1 MFPNDLTLAPQ
12 LFNEVYSSMDK
23 STLLAPQ
30 SFFDACNVGDPQEQ
44 MRRMELLYTRAKEL
58 GIPQEE
64 FATARDN
71 YLSQWNASPAHYLGI
86 ARMAARRRS
95 LQELG
100 FAPMSDVEPR
110 EAEYLIEPYLPLDAI
125 TILAGAAGMGKT
137 WLALKWAADI
147 SAGTFSADHQPG
159 LVYYFTRENDPN
171 IVLAP
176 RLRLL
181 NANTENIVIMPQI
194 AGAPPL
200 TMNDPR
206 LEDLASRP
214 GCRPSLVVFD
224 PIQSYLGR
232 KVQMNHT
239 DDVRPIMDYLA
250 DFAGRHHCAVLL
262 VSHVSKPSMAGG
274 SAADRIL
281 GSGDFRNAARSI
293 IFVGTDP
300 DDPQLRVFAH
310 EKNSLGANG
319 PSRRFSITPTGVDI
333 MDECDLTADEI
344 LRPKLPG
351 TGPLLVRERAAQ
363 LILEVMGESGSIESS
378 VLKKEA
384 ARQGIKEGALYAAK
398 KDLKLAVISCGF
410 PPNQHTYWCL
420 PGITKA
426 DLKDRDPVLN
436 VTREQNNT

>member
-95 LQELG
+95 MQELG

-137 WLALKWAADI
+137 WLALKWAAGI
-147 SAGTFSADHQPG
+147 SAGTLSADHQPG

-181 NANTENIVIMPQI
+181 NADTENIVIMPQI

-319 PSRRFSITPTGVDI
+319 PSRRFAITPTGVDI

-344 LRPKLPG
+344 LRPKLPPS
-351 TGPLLVRERAAQ
+351 TLSPARERAEQ
-363 LILEVMGESGSIESS
+363 LLLA
-378 VLKKEA
+378 VLGTKGWAEFTEIKA
-384 ARQGIKEGALYAAK
+384 AADKQGVKIGTLKAAK
-398 KDLKLAVISCGF
+398 QNLNLQSWREGF
-410 PPNQHTYWCL
+410 PPNQRTYWHE
-420 PGITKA
+420 PGIPRP
-426 DLKDRDPVLN
+426 DIPVSLSS
-436 VTREQNNT
+436 V

>member
-1 MFPNDLTLAPQ
+1 MYPNDLTISSQ
-12 LFNEVYSSMDK
+12 VFNAVYSDIDK

-30 SFFDACNVGDPQEQ
+30 SFFDACNVADPEEKL
-44 MRRMELLYTRAKEL
+44 RRMQLLHSRAMAL
-58 GIPQEE
+58 GVTQEE
-64 FATARDN
+64 FDTRRDN
-71 YLSQWNASPAHYLGI
+71 YLSQWNASPTHYLGI

-95 LQELG
+95 MQELG
-100 FAPMSDVEPR
+100 FAPMSDIEPR
-110 EAEYLIEPYLPLDAI
+110 KAEYLIEPYLPLDAI

-137 WLALKWAADI
+137 WLALKWAAGI

-176 RLRLL
+176 RLQLL
-181 NANTENIVIMPQI
+181 SANTENIVIMPQI

-250 DFAGRHHCAVLL
+250 NFAGRHHCAVLL

-344 LRPKLPG
+344 LRPKLPPS
-351 TGPLLVRERAAQ
+351 TLSPARERAEQ
-363 LILEVMGESGSIESS
+363 LLLS
-378 VLKKEA
+378 VLGTKGWAEFTEIKAAADKQGVKDGTLRA
-384 ARQGIKEGALYAAK
+384 ARQ
-398 KDLKLAVISCGF
+398 DLNLSVQRIGF
-410 PPNQHTYWCL
+410 PPNQRTYWFTPGL
-420 PGITKA
+420 PRSALPDTPMHLLSV
-426 DLKDRDPVLN
+426 D
-436 VTREQNNT
+436 NN

>member
-44 MRRMELLYTRAKEL
+44 MRRMELLYSRAKEL

-71 YLSQWNASPAHYLGI
+71 YLSQWNASPTHYLGI

-95 LQELG
+95 MQELG

-137 WLALKWAADI
+137 WLALKWAAGI

-181 NANTENIVIMPQI
+181 NADTENIVIMPQI

-344 LRPKLPG
+344 LRPKLPAS
-351 TGPLLVRERAAQ
+351 TLSPARERAEQ
-363 LILEVMGESGSIESS
+363 LLLA
-378 VLKKEA
+378 VLGTKGWAEFTEIKAAADKQGVKDGTLRA
-384 ARQGIKEGALYAAK
+384 ARQDLNLGIQR
-398 KDLKLAVISCGF
+398 IGF
-410 PPNQHTYWCL
+410 PPNQRTYWFTPGL
-420 PGITKA
+420 PRSALPDTPMHLLSV
-426 DLKDRDPVLN
+426 D
-436 VTREQNNT
+436 NN